1 MIPGP
6 IEKADLDS
14 LQALIANSVSESKTI
29 EYKRAMPGKA
39 DSDVVPLIAAVS
51 SFANTDGGDLLIG
64 VEANKGMPVE
74 LPGLEIENLDEEKLR
89 IENMLLHG
97 VDPRLPPVDIHPI
110 KTEED
115 RYVLII
121 RVPHSWTAPH
131 RVINNKNFYVRNSSG
146 RQELDVGE
154 LRIAF
159 TRSEAIADRIRA
171 FRTERM
177 GRLQSNRTPVA
188 LAPGGRMV
196 LHILPLASF
205 SAITAIDMTALEAHG
220 YKILPMGSTGGRNH
234 RVNLDGVVTFT
245 TYQKQGPVYGYTQVF
260 RTGAIESVDILET
273 TENDQVLLES
283 TAYEKDVIDI
293 LRQYLN
299 VAPELDLEPPFYVF
313 LTFVD
318 VKRCVLVSSGR
329 SPLRVLEW
337 LDDTLVL
344 PEVVIEDRAD
354 QLEKV
359 LKPLFD
365 TVWNAFGFNRSSN
378 YDAEGNWV
386 GVSLRGPI

>member
-14 LQALIANSVSESKTI
+14 LQALIANDVPEGKTI

-39 DSDVVPLIAAVS
+39 ASDVVPLIETVS
-51 SFANTDGGDLLIG
+51 SFANTAGGDLLIG
-64 VEANKGMPVE
+64 VEESKGVPVE
-74 LPGLEIENLDEEKLR
+74 LTGLEIEDLDKEKLR
-89 IENMLLHG
+89 IEHMLLNG
-97 VDPRLPPVDIHPI
+97 VDPRLPPVDIHSI

-131 RVINNKNFYVRNSSG
+131 RVIKNRKFVVRNSSG
-146 RQELDVGE
+146 KQELDVGE
-154 LRIAF
+154 LRTAF
-159 TRSEAIADRIRA
+159 TMSEAIVDRIRT

-205 SAITAIDMTALEAHG
+205 SAITAIDMAALEAHG
-220 YKILPMGSTGGRNH
+220 HKIPPMGSTGGNH
-234 RVNLDGVVTFT
+234 RVNLDGVVTFS
-245 TYQKQGPVYGYTQVF
+245 TYERQGPAYGYTQVF
-260 RTGAIESVDILET
+260 RTGAIESVDILDT
-273 TENDQVLLES
+273 TENNQVRLES

-299 VAPELDLEPPFYVF
+299 VAPELDLKPPFYVF

-318 VKRCVLVSSGR
+318 VKGCVFGLPPGR
-329 SPLRVLEW
+329 VPLRVLEW

-354 QLEKV
+354 RAEKV

-378 YDAEGNWV
+378 YDNEGNWV
-386 GVSLRGPI
+386 GEPLRRPV

>member
-64 VEANKGMPVE
+64 VEENKGVPVK
-74 LPGLEIENLDEEKLR
+74 LPGLEIEDLDKEKLR
-89 IENMLLHG
+89 IENMLLNG
-97 VDPRLPPVDIHPI
+97 VDPRLPPVVIHAI

-146 RQELDVGE
+146 KQALDVGE

-188 LAPGGRMV
+188 LAPGGRTV

-205 SAITAIDMTALEAHG
+205 SAITAIDIAALLAH
-220 YKILPMGSTGGRNH
+220 KIPPMGSTGSGDH
-234 RVNLDGVVTFT
+234 RVNLDGVVTSSFG
-245 TYQKQGPVYGYTQVF
+245 QRLVNSYTQVF
-260 RTGAIESVDILET
+260 RTGAIESVDILR
-273 TENDQVLLES
+273 NDYGERPIAAWWAPS
-283 TAYEKDVIDI
+283 TRKMLSA
-293 LRQYLN
+293 
-299 VAPELDLEPPFYVF
+299 
-313 LTFVD
+313 
-318 VKRCVLVSSGR
+318 S
-329 SPLRVLEW
+329 
-337 LDDTLVL
+337 
-344 PEVVIEDRAD
+344 
-354 QLEKV
+354 
-359 LKPLFD
+359 
-365 TVWNAFGFNRSSN
+365 
-378 YDAEGNWV
+378 
-386 GVSLRGPI
+386 

>member
-14 LQALIANSVSESKTI
+14 LQALIANNVSEGKTI

-39 DSDVVPLIAAVS
+39 ASNVVPLIETVA

-64 VEANKGMPVE
+64 VEENKGVPVK
-74 LPGLEIENLDEEKLR
+74 LPGLEIEDLDKEKLR
-89 IENMLLHG
+89 IEHMLLNG

-131 RVINNKNFYVRNSSG
+131 RVIKNRKFFVRNSSG
-146 RQELDVGE
+146 KQELDVGE
-154 LRIAF
+154 LRAAF
-159 TRSEAIADRIRA
+159 TMSETIADRIRA

-205 SAITAIDMTALEAHG
+205 SAITAIDMAALKAHG
-220 YKILPMGSTGGRNH
+220 HKIPPMGSTGGDH
-234 RVNLDGVVTFT
+234 RVNLDGVVTFSFG
-245 TYQKQGPVYGYTQVF
+245 QRLVHGYTQVF
-260 RTGAIESVDILET
+260 RTGAIESVDILRTGKTGQLYLVGAE
-273 TENDQVLLES
+273 
-283 TAYEKDVIDI
+283 YEQDVIGI
-293 LRQYLN
+293 LRQYLD

-313 LTFVD
+313 LTFLDIKGCVFYSSRWQID
-318 VKRCVLVSSGR
+318 RRQMNVVK
-329 SPLRVLEW
+329 W
-337 LDDTLVL
+337 QDDTLVL

-354 QLEKV
+354 QPEKV

-365 TVWNAFGFNRSSN
+365 TVWNAFELDRSNN
-378 YDAEGNWV
+378 YDDEGKWV
-386 GVSLRGPI
+386 GP

>member
-159 TRSEAIADRIRA
+159 TRSETIADRIRA

-205 SAITAIDMTALEAHG
+205 SAITAIDIAALQAH
-220 YKILPMGSTGGRNH
+220 KIPPMRSIAGDH
-234 RVNLDGVVTFT
+234 RVNLDGLVTFSFG
-245 TYQKQGPVYGYTQVF
+245 QKLVYSYTQVF
-260 RTGAIESVDILET
+260 RTGAIESVSTLD
-273 TENDQVLLES
+273 TENDQVRLEG
-283 TAYEKDVIDI
+283 AEYEKDVIAI
-293 LRQYLN
+293 LRQYLR
-299 VAPELDLEPPFYVF
+299 VAPELGLEPPFYVF

-318 VKRCVLVSSGR
+318 VKRCVLVLSSGR
-329 SPLRVLEW
+329 SFQMFEW
-337 LDDTLVL
+337 PDDTLVL
-344 PEVVIEDRAD
+344 PEVVIEDRAE

-365 TVWNAFGFNRSSN
+365 TVWNAFGFDRSSN
-378 YDAEGNWV
+378 YDNEGNWV
-386 GVSLRGPI
+386 GGPLRRPV